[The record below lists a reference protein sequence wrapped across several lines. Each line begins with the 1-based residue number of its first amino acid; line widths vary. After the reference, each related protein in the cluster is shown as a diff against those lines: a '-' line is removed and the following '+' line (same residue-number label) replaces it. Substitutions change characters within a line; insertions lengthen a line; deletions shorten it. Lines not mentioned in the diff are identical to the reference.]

1 MPKYITLD
9 TASDGNVHI
18 NVDQILYAETAS
30 STAGDIF
37 LANGT
42 HKLTVT
48 GTGLT
53 SGFGENVNTALV
65 TAAETSWTNA
75 TVPVSKDGGLVFTS
89 IAIGT
94 VYSFLY
100 YRQREST

>member
-94 VYSFLY
+94 I
-100 YRQREST
+100 